1 MIPNPSSGDREVAL
15 FEAISDR
22 AQPARWTSLNW
33 GVLVPVVLMGN
44 VAVAIVAWYAVEFA
58 LKLF

>member
-1 MIPNPSSGDREVAL
+1 MIPNLSSSDREVAL
-15 FEAISDR
+15 LEPISDR
-22 AQPARWTSLNW
+22 AMSARWPSPNW

-44 VAVAIVAWYAVEFA
+44 VAVAIVAWYAVEFT

>member
-1 MIPNPSSGDREVAL
+1 MIPNLSSGDREVAL

-22 AQPARWTSLNW
+22 AKPVRRPSL

-44 VAVAIVAWYAVEFA
+44 AAMAIVAWYAVKFA
-58 LKLF
+58 LKLL